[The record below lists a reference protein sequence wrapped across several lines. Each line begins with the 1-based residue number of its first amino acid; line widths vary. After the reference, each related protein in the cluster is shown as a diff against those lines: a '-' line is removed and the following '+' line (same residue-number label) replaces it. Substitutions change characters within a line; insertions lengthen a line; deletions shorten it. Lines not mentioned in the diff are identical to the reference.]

1 MVTCPT
7 YTEKFVRDSIVAPF
21 LLLSVVIV
29 TVPYEAAGSWHL
41 SQLT

>member
-1 MVTCPT
+1 MSYVP
-7 YTEKFVRDSIVAPF
+7 EKFVRDYVIAPF

-29 TVPYEAAGSWHL
+29 TVPYEAAGSWHF